1 MANKI
6 LGLDLGT
13 NSLGVALRNPD
24 LGENIVDQL
33 EYYTSIIFKS
43 GVGVNQSGEYS
54 YAAERTKFRSTRRLY
69 QARKY
74 RLWST
79 LELLISQGYCPLS
92 IKDLDRWRCY
102 DKAKGLKRQYP
113 VDAIGFEQWIK
124 LDFDG
129 DGKPDYSSP
138 YQLRDELMNRQ
149 FDFSQQIERFKL
161 GRALYHIAQHRGF
174 KSSKGETLKEQESNE
189 IATENIDFD
198 FSAELKKSE
207 EKASRNITQVM
218 NDNNL
223 QTVGCAMYYLEKNGI
238 RVRGGEYTA
247 VRSQYKQEIVK
258 IFEFQKDLSTDS
270 DFYHRL
276 ISEKKGQ
283 GTIFY
288 RRPLRSQR
296 GNVGKC
302 TMEPNKHRCPTSHPE
317 FEEFRAWSF
326 INNIKYRV
334 SVEDEWQALPIDTKK
349 ELFED
354 KFLLTHSYFK
364 FEDIRL
370 WLSKKLNINL
380 QYERNCRTINYP
392 DRTTVS
398 GCPVLKRIINILGP
412 EWRTQTIK
420 TNIQRINKAT
430 GEVHTITYNYEDL
443 WHIAYNAED
452 PLDLKEFAEKK
463 ATLNEVQTNE
473 MLKMFNAISQGYAML
488 SLKAIRNINPLLR
501 QGLIYSDAVLLAKI
515 PEIIGAEQWSA
526 LKDQLLADIAKINA
540 ENRLQR
546 RLLNIVNNLIS
557 QYKSQSFD
565 KQFAYKD
572 TQYQLM
578 QEDYTHIDQ
587 CIAESYHKKEWQ
599 SLPETEQASIRT
611 FVADHYQ
618 AFFASSKRDY
628 YSLPKISTAIQNYLN
643 TKLKSQSYDWT
654 KLYHPSQIELYAHV
668 NPSIVEVD
676 DKKMCVRLLKSPSL
690 GSIKNPMALRTMN
703 ILRRQINEM
712 LRKGLIDEDTRIVV
726 ETARELNDANMRWA
740 INHYQEQRRTANEKI
755 RKLLEEFDPAHCSD
769 EDVRKARLLFEQN
782 EGKQET
788 TKKAKKDTAPI
799 TFSKAY
805 NEDIVKYKLWK
816 EQGCR
821 CLYTGQTISL
831 SRLLSTDNQIDIEH
845 TIPRSISFDD
855 SLSNL
860 TICDPYFNRHIK
872 QNRIPSELDNY
883 SEILQRIDPWIKK
896 VEHLKDQVE
905 QWRTRAKQAA
915 TKDRKDFCI
924 RQMHVWRMELDY
936 WQAKVRTFTIKRD
949 ELDSGFRNS
958 QLVDTRI
965 VTKYAFH
972 FLKSCFNHVEVQ
984 KGEVTAIFRKIL
996 AIQNKDEVKDRSRHS
1011 HHAIDATVLTL
1022 IPRADMRDKMI
1033 KLHFAI
1039 NDTHFNDTDVNQANQ
1054 AKTELKKL
1062 VMQCRIG
1069 VVGNMVNT
1077 IEQQLFA
1084 NLITLD
1090 RTLEPAKKKLRQNG
1104 KIVKGKSQKG
1114 DSIRCSLHKDTFYG
1128 AIKFPQVDNNGYPIA
1143 INGEWQYKKDKNG
1156 NDEINLVVRIPIDSF
1171 EKEKDTECIVNPEV
1185 RKAVLS
1191 HIQKVKAGERDAKSP
1206 IYLFDKN
1213 GNEKTIDK
1221 NGHPILPIRHV
1232 RCFAKAGRGY
1242 LGYDTALHIKQQTY
1256 LSDKEYKQSYH
1267 VQNDDNYLF
1276 LLYEGVKKGIVD
1288 RTSRIVNYFDIA
1300 QLGIKDVN
1308 RLHNEP
1314 YFNCIEK
1321 KGVKYTLSSI
1331 IKKGQRVLFWEKTP
1345 TELYD
1350 LDRQQLLER
1359 MFVVYKFNTTSSDH
1373 IYLNHHCFAG
1383 NTNIPIKEFT
1393 AFDSK
1398 EKAQL
1403 LQVTPNNFNV
1413 LIEHRDFKID
1423 TLGNIIF
1430 ND

>member
-43 GVGVNQSGEYS
+43 GVGNSDSGEYS

-92 IKDLDRWRCY
+92 INDLDRWRCY

-113 VDAIGFEQWIK
+113 VDAIEFEQWIK

-174 KSSKGETLKEQESNE
+174 KSSKGETLKEQEASE

-302 TMEPNKHRCPTSHPE
+302 TMEPNKHRCPISHPE

-334 SVEDEWQALPIDTKK
+334 SVEDEWQVLPIDTKK

-364 FEDIRL
+364 FEEIRL
-370 WLSKKLNINL
+370 WLSKKLNLNL

-420 TNIQRINKAT
+420 TNIQRINQAT
-430 GEVHTITYNYEDL
+430 GEVHNVTYNYEDL

-463 ATLNEVQTNE
+463 ANLNEVQTNE

-515 PEIIGAEQWSA
+515 PEIIGAEQWNA
-526 LKDQLLADIAKINA
+526 LKNQLLADIAKINA

-565 KQFAYKD
+565 KQIAYKD
-572 TQYQLM
+572 TQYQLI

-755 RKLLEEFDPAHCSD
+755 RKLLEEFYPAHCSD

-788 TKKAKKDTAPI
+788 TKKSKKDTAPI

-860 TICDPYFNRHIK
+860 TICDPHFNRQIK
-872 QNRIPSELDNY
+872 QNRIPSELGNY

-905 QWRTRAKQAA
+905 QWRARAKQAA

-1011 HHAIDATVLTL
+1011 HHAIDAAVLTL

-1039 NDTHFNDTDVNQANQ
+1039 NDTHFTDTDVNLASQ

-1069 VVGNMVNT
+1069 VVGNMVST
-1077 IEQQLFA
+1077 IDS
-1084 NLITLD
+1084 NILINHSRRNQYLTLAS
-1090 RTLEPAKKKLRQNG
+1090 RKKRING
-1104 KIVKGKSQKG
+1104 SIVYDDCGNPIYQRG
-1114 DSIRCSLHKDTFYG
+1114 DNARGSLHKDTFYG
-1128 AIKFPQVDNNGYPIA
+1128 AITQNGTSEVLFVLRRMLKI
-1143 INGEWQYKKDKNG
+1143 KKG
-1156 NDEINLVVRIPIDSF
+1156 NESGFSNWEDL
-1171 EKEKDTECIVNPEV
+1171 EKQIVNKDLVQMMKAQFPEGTTLAQACA
-1185 RKAVLS
+1185 KGIYMTNS
-1191 HIQKVKAGERDAKSP
+1191 KGGKVNR
-1206 IYLFDKN
+1206 
-1213 GNEKTIDK
+1213 
-1221 NGHPILPIRHV
+1221 IRHV
-1232 RCFAKAGRGY
+1232 RCYTSIKAP
-1242 LGYDTALHIKQQTY
+1242 IQVKKQTY
-1256 LSDKEYKQSYH
+1256 LSQKEYKQYYYA
-1267 VQNDDNYLF
+1267 QNDD
-1276 LLYEGVKKGIVD
+1276 IVTYAIYWNGQQGSAKTYD
-1288 RTSRIVNYFDIA
+1288 YRSLFDITSIKSTNEISNLSQA
-1300 QLGIKDVN
+1300 FEPTKEGKSGVIIPLYATLTKDETRVLVFSKDEFKEGQTIKDLVHIASSFDNFQLSN
-1308 RLHNEP
+1308 RLYLVKQFYSKDGRVKLLHHMEARNDKRLVELFGPEGKNGSSQFSPQAPEP
-1314 YFNCIEK
+1314 K
-1321 KGVKYTLSSI
+1321 LLLSLS
-1331 IKKGQRVLFWEKTP
+1331 
-1345 TELYD
+1345 
-1350 LDRQQLLER
+1350 
-1359 MFVVYKFNTTSSDH
+1359 N
-1373 IYLNHHCFAG
+1373 LN
-1383 NTNIPIKEFT
+1383 I
-1393 AFDSK
+1393 
-1398 EKAQL
+1398 
-1403 LQVTPNNFNV
+1403 
-1413 LIEHRDFKID
+1413 LIEHRNFTID

>member
-43 GVGVNQSGEYS
+43 GVGTSKSGEYS

-79 LELLISQGYCPLS
+79 LELLITQGYCPLT
-92 IKDLDRWRCY
+92 IKDLDKWRRY
-102 DKAKGLKRQYP
+102 DKEKGLKRQYP
-113 VDAIGFEQWIK
+113 VDAIEFEQWIK

-149 FDFSQQIERFKL
+149 FDFSQSTERFKL

-174 KSSKGETLKEQESNE
+174 KSSKGETLKEQEANE
-189 IATENIDFD
+189 VAIENIDFD
-198 FSAELKKSE
+198 ISAELKKSE
-207 EKASRNITQVM
+207 EKTSRNITQVM

-223 QTVGCAMYYLEKNGI
+223 PTVGCAMYHLERNGI

-247 VRSQYKQEIVK
+247 VRSQYKEEIVK
-258 IFEFQKDLSTDS
+258 IFEYQKGLDTDT
-270 DFYHRL
+270 DFYHGL

-317 FEEFRAWSF
+317 FEEFRAWSL
-326 INNIKYRV
+326 INNIKYRATTE
-334 SVEDEWQALPIDTKK
+334 EDWKELPLDIKK
-349 ELFED
+349 ELFEE
-354 KFLLTHSYFK
+354 KFLLTRGYFK
-364 FEDIRL
+364 FEEIRL
-370 WLSKKLNINL
+370 WLSKKLNLNL

-392 DRTTVS
+392 DRTTIS

-412 EWRTQTIK
+412 EWRTTTIA
-420 TNIQRINKAT
+420 TSIQRTKRET
-430 GEVHTITYNYEDL
+430 GEIHTVSYNYEDL
-443 WHIAYNAED
+443 WHIVYNAED
-452 PLDLKEFAEKK
+452 PIEVKEFAEKK
-463 ATLNEVQTNE
+463 ANFNELQTNE
-473 MLKMFNAISQGYAML
+473 MLRMFNAISQGYAML

-501 QGLIYSDAVLLAKI
+501 HGLIYTDAVLLAKI
-515 PEIIGAEQWSA
+515 PEIIGTDQWNTH
-526 LKDQLLADIAKINA
+526 KEQLLADLNKINA
-540 ENRLQR
+540 ENRNQR

-557 QYKSQSFD
+557 QYKSRSFD
-565 KQFAYKD
+565 QQTAYKD
-572 TQYQLM
+572 SQYILT
-578 QEDYTHIDQ
+578 EADYADIDQ
-587 CIAESYHKKEWQ
+587 CITEAYHKKEWQ
-599 SLPETEQASIRT
+599 SLPETEQAAIRA

-628 YSLPKISTAIQNYLN
+628 YPLPKISTAIQNYLS
-643 TKLKSQSYDWT
+643 TKLKSQSYNWT

-668 NPSIVEVD
+668 NPSVVEVD
-676 DKKMCVRLLKSPSL
+676 DKKMYIRLLKSPSL

-703 ILRRQINEM
+703 ILRKQINEM
-712 LRKGLIDEDTRIVV
+712 LRKGLIDEDTKIVV

-755 RKLLEEFDPAHCSD
+755 RKLLEEFDPTHCSD
-769 EDVRKARLLFEQN
+769 EDVRKARLLFEQS
-782 EGKQET
+782 EDKQESA
-788 TKKAKKDTAPI
+788 KKAKKNSTPI
-799 TFSKAY
+799 TFSKAI

-831 SRLLSTDNQIDIEH
+831 SSLLSSDNKVDIEH

-860 TICDPYFNRHIK
+860 TVCDPHFNRHIK

-883 SEILQRIDPWIKK
+883 DEILQRIDPWIKK

-984 KGEVTAIFRKIL
+984 KGEITAIFRKIL
-996 AIQNKDEVKDRSRHS
+996 GIQNADMVKDRSRHS
-1011 HHAIDATVLTL
+1011 HHAIDAAVLTL
-1022 IPRADMRDKMI
+1022 IPSAAKRDKMI
-1033 KLHFAI
+1033 
-1039 NDTHFNDTDVNQANQ
+1039 
-1054 AKTELKKL
+1054 ELFYCKEEDGNNVEIKKQLSHL
-1062 VMQCRIG
+1062 VSQCQIG
-1069 VVGNMVNT
+1069 KVGNMVET
-1077 IEQQLFA
+1077 IDRNILV
-1084 NLITLD
+1084 NLSETKQYLTPNI
-1090 RTLEPAKKKLRQNG
+1090 RKKRING
-1104 KIVKGKSQKG
+1104 KVVFGTDGNAITYNPG
-1114 DSIRCSLHKDTFYG
+1114 DNIRGILHQDTFYG
-1128 AIKFPQVDNNGYPIA
+1128 AITQ
-1143 INGEWQYKKDKNG
+1143 NGEPEIYYVTRRVLRVKKGQEPGFTNWDDLANQ
-1156 NDEINLVVRIPIDSF
+1156 
-1171 EKEKDTECIVNPEV
+1171 IVNKNLIPMMKSQFPEGTTL
-1185 RKAVLS
+1185 A
-1191 HIQKVKAGERDAKSP
+1191 QACAEG
-1206 IYLFDKN
+1206 IYMLNSN
-1213 GNEKTIDK
+1213 GQRVNQ
-1221 NGHPILPIRHV
+1221 IRHV
-1232 RCFAKAGRGY
+1232 RCFTK
-1242 LGYDTALHIKQQTY
+1242 IKSTIKIKKQTY
-1256 LSDKEYKQSYH
+1256 LSEKEYKQYYYAKNGEIVSYG
-1267 VQNDDNYLF
+1267 
-1276 LLYEGVKKGIVD
+1276 LYWNGQQGSPRDYET
-1288 RTSRIVNYFDIA
+1288 RSLFDI
-1300 QLGIKDVN
+1300 GKIKVHPEN
-1308 RLHNEP
+1308 
-1314 YFNCIEK
+1314 
-1321 KGVKYTLSSI
+1321 
-1331 IKKGQRVLFWEKTP
+1331 
-1345 TELYD
+1345 
-1350 LDRQQLLER
+1350 
-1359 MFVVYKFNTTSSDH
+1359 
-1373 IYLNHHCFAG
+1373 A
-1383 NTNIPIKEFT
+1383 
-1393 AFDSK
+1393 
-1398 EKAQL
+1398 
-1403 LQVTPNNFNV
+1403 
-1413 LIEHRDFKID
+1413 
-1423 TLGNIIF
+1423 
-1430 ND
+1430 